1 MARILSRRSQE
12 REPESGNERTVDSE
26 HNVKIE
32 KATERA
38 AAAVRKAAAQAA
50 ADRAHAR
57 ARTSALAVLGLVLGV
72 VAVLAV
78 LTGALAALGIA
89 VGALALLAGLAGL
102 SASGRHYS
110 YLAGRNVAVV
120 GLLLAV
126 GAVVLGILAVTGV
139 LSAIGTDTNQVE
151 RLQELLPSWLS

>member
-1 MARILSRRSQE
+1 
-12 REPESGNERTVDSE
+12 
-26 HNVKIE
+26 
-32 KATERA
+32 
-38 AAAVRKAAAQAA
+38 
-50 ADRAHAR
+50 
-57 ARTSALAVLGLVLGV
+57 
-72 VAVLAV
+72 VLAV